1 VALTA
6 AAVWFRVWELFSHVS
21 VVGTAATLIG
31 GSPIFKE
38 AFENIIER
46 KMMMELSMTIALL
59 SALAIGEF
67 FTDTRDL
74 EELQVIYDAPQCALP
89 KGGTLKVDKLD
100 RLPLLHIHRN
110 QSKVRTT
117 LHSIP

>member
-1 VALTA
+1 MRESVKAILT
-6 AAVWFRVWELFSHVS
+6 
-21 VVGTAATLIG
+21 VVVTDAG
-31 GSPIFKE
+31 GSNPSERSFLRIAKL
-38 AFENIIER
+38 II
-46 KMMMELSMTIALL
+46 
-59 SALAIGEF
+59 
-67 FTDTRDL
+67 TRDL
-74 EELQVIYDAPQCALP
+74 EELQVIYDTPQYALP

>member
-1 VALTA
+1 MLNFHLHIAGNCLN
-6 AAVWFRVWELFSHVS
+6 RVRDVLNSFLRI
-21 VVGTAATLIG
+21 AKLI
-31 GSPIFKE
+31 I
-38 AFENIIER
+38 
-46 KMMMELSMTIALL
+46 
-59 SALAIGEF
+59 
-67 FTDTRDL
+67 TRDL